1 MKYEKIAIFLTL
13 LCLWGTQFLVE
24 LQLEL
29 ALLFVLSVGIWHG
42 SNDIDL
48 IRHVSRKRPIGSS
61 FFALAIY
68 ILTVGV
74 GTVLFLT
81 LPELALL
88 VFVLFSAYHFGEQ
101 HWLAKYNKF
110 RRTTWTATLTDY
122 LVPLT
127 YGLLILSMIF
137 YWNQAETNQV
147 LFNLIGTGFTSGFY
161 LGLFLSSAVLLMTG
175 ALFLLLADGFRL
187 LHLFY
192 EIFLIVLL
200 GIIFNYA
207 NLVWGFAIYFVIW
220 HSLPS
225 IQDQLRFLYGQVSL
239 NKLLLYCKSSWWI
252 WSISVGGLMLLW
264 GLVGKDETLRV
275 PLLFGM
281 LGAVTFSHTLIITLM
296 KRVGKQ
302 A

>member
-13 LCLWGTQFLVE
+13 LCLWGTQFLLE
-24 LQLEL
+24 MQLEL

-61 FFALAIY
+61 LFALAVY
-68 ILTVGV
+68 ILTVGA
-74 GTVLFLT
+74 GTLLFLT
-81 LPELALL
+81 IPGLALL

-101 HWLAKYNKF
+101 HWLAKYDQF
-110 RRTTWTATLTDY
+110 TRTPWTAVITNY
-122 LVPLT
+122 LIPLF
-127 YGLLILSMIF
+127 YGLVILSMIF
-137 YWNQAETNQV
+137 YWNQLETNQV
-147 LFNLIGTGFTSGFY
+147 LINLIGTEFTSGFY
-161 LGLFLSSAVLLMTG
+161 LGLFLTSAVLFMFG
-175 ALFLLLADGFRL
+175 ALVLLLADGFRVSQ
-187 LHLFY
+187 LFY
-192 EIFLIVLL
+192 EVFLIALL
-200 GIIFNYA
+200 AIIFNYA

-239 NKLLLYCKSSWWI
+239 DKLLLYVKSSWWI
-252 WSISVGGLMLLW
+252 WSISVGGLLLLW
-264 GLVGKDETLRV
+264 GLAGKDETLRI

-281 LGAVTFSHTLIITLM
+281 LGAVTFSHTLIIALM
-296 KRVGKQ
+296 KRVSKQ